1 MYIGGT
7 VAYQR
12 EYLEL
17 DDARLLKECEI
28 HIYKASGP
36 GGQHRNKVSS
46 AVRLAHKATGVT
58 AQANESRSQHNN
70 KRKALSRLRMKIA
83 CTHRCELDSL
93 DAPLPEIV
101 SECMFVRRGKGPNAG
116 KTRLEV
122 GRKDHRF
129 WLVAAFLLDVLDA
142 HEGKLSDATAHIGI
156 STGNM
161 VSLLK
166 TDRHLLTA
174 AQYLRKAHDLKPLT

>member
-1 MYIGGT
+1 M
-7 VAYQR
+7 AYKR
-12 EYLEL
+12 EHLEL
-17 DDARLLKECEI
+17 DDEHLLSECDI

-46 AVRLAHKATGVT
+46 AIRLAHKATGIT
-58 AQANESRSQHNN
+58 AQANESRSQHDN

-83 CTHRCELDSL
+83 CLCRCPLDS
-93 DAPLPEIV
+93 AATTLPEIV
-101 SECMFVRRGKGPNAG
+101 SECMFTRRGKGPNAG

-129 WLVAAFLLDVLDA
+129 WQVAAFLLDVLDA
-142 HEGKLSDATAHIGI
+142 FDGKLSDATRHIGI
-156 STGNM
+156 STGNLI
-161 VSLLK
+161 SLLK

-174 AQYLRKAHDLKPLT
+174 AQHLRKAHGLKPLN